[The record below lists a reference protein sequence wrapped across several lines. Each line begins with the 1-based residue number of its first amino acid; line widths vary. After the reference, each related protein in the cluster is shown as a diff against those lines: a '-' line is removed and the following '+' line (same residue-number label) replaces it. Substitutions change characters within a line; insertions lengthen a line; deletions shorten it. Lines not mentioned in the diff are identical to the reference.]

1 MERVLWPMEP
11 VEPRI
16 ASFFTR
22 LIFSEWS
29 GLVLRVWLVRVSP
42 LGAFSCKVF
51 IPDGLS
57 VDLFFSEVGKV
68 FYFNHLIWTV
78 FAKSSFHVVY
88 ELIEKAPS
96 CGRGFLCLVLL

>member
-29 GLVLRVWLVRVSP
+29 GLVLRYVVGEGIP
-42 LGAFSCKVF
+42 LGCIFLQSIHSRWIIGGPVF
-51 IPDGLS
+51 Q
-57 VDLFFSEVGKV
+57 
-68 FYFNHLIWTV
+68 
-78 FAKSSFHVVY
+78 
-88 ELIEKAPS
+88 
-96 CGRGFLCLVLL
+96 